1 MSVIAKVR
9 QEVVLVGAE
18 FSIDPSTETVV
29 SVEDN
34 KDGTLTVNILSYI
47 RKGNGSQ
54 KLDLSPKKARTPPS

>member
-47 RKGNGSQ
+47 RKGNGS
-54 KLDLSPKKARTPPS
+54 